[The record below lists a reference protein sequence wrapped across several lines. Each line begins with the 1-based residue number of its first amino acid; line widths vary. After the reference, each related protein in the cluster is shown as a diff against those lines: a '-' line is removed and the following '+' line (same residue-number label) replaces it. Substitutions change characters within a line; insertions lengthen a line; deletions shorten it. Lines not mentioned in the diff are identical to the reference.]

1 MRILIAPIAH
11 IFSFCRM
18 RFLAA
23 LSMVWFSFSIGYTQG
38 TWVVY
43 NVQNSLLPDNT
54 IRSLHKDAD
63 GALWVGTDNGLAKFE
78 NGLFTVT
85 DSSNSNLPSNQIR
98 SITTDTNGRVYVGT
112 MQAGVA
118 IFNGDS
124 FDVYNTQ
131 NSLLPDDNVR
141 ALIFDETQNFW
152 MGTVGGAVQVTDEGW
167 SVYNINNSPIGGNNI
182 NKIFADEAGV
192 IWIGT
197 VNGGIAKKEGNQWT
211 IYKNSNSGLAD
222 NTVLDFAT
230 DMAGDLW
237 FTTPAQGLG
246 RFNGNTWQ
254 YRITANSNIPTNSLT
269 ALQLSKNTGIKYI
282 GSTDKGIIRWDNSL
296 VFDSFTV
303 VNSPLPD
310 NYITCLLLYDDTT
323 LYAGTQSGGLVK
335 FFDTTAAKIVGLKG
349 VAQNSFSI
357 YPNPTDGALFF
368 AGVYNATAIFQDMF
382 GRIVFET
389 LITDNPV
396 AIGTYLSKGVYMVTI
411 SMGNQLHRCKILLQ

>member
-1 MRILIAPIAH
+1 MRTLIVSVAH
-11 IFSFCRM
+11 IFSFCTM

-23 LSMVWFSFSIGYTQG
+23 LSMVLFSFSVGYTQG

-43 NVQNSLLPDNT
+43 NVQNSLLPDNI
-54 IRSLHKDAD
+54 IRCLHKDAD

-98 SITTDTNGRVYVGT
+98 SITTDTTGQVYVGT

-118 IFNGDS
+118 VFNGDS

-141 ALIFDETQNFW
+141 ALIFDETQNLW

-167 SVYNINNSPIGGNNI
+167 SVYNINNSPIGSNNI
-182 NKIFADEAGV
+182 NNIFVEETGIV
-192 IWIGT
+192 WIGT

-303 VNSPLPD
+303 VNSAVPD
-310 NYITCLLLYDDTT
+310 NYVTCLLLYNDTT

-335 FFDTTAAKIVGLKG
+335 FIDTSAAKLVGLND
-349 VAQNSFSI
+349 AANSKFNVF
-357 YPNPTDGALFF
+357 PNPAESVLYFTGANK
-368 AGVYNATAIFQDMF
+368 GTAIFQDVF
-382 GRIVFET
+382 GRMVLET
-389 LITDNPV
+389 AITNNPV
-396 AIGTYLSKGVYMVTI
+396 MIDKYLSKGIYIVTV
-411 SMGNQLHRCKILLQ
+411 STGNEQYSCKVVLQ